1 MEMPIPSAAHARLNS
16 LAGKWTGEEKMYPSP
31 WDPQGG
37 MAEAKIDN
45 QLVLDGFAIAQNYA
59 QLRGGK
65 VSFSGHCVMSYDT
78 AAKEYQ
84 MHWWD
89 SMGTPVNVFRGQ
101 FEGNVLALNNK
112 NPMGHSRC
120 SMNLEK
126 AAAGAYS
133 FKMEVSPDGKQWA
146 TFMEGKYVRA

>member
-1 MEMPIPSAAHARLNS
+1 MEMPRPTAAHERLNP
-16 LAGKWTGEEKMYPSP
+16 LVGKWKGEEKMYPSP

-45 QLVLDGFAIAQNYA
+45 QLMLDGFAIAQAYA
-59 QLRGGK
+59 QIRGGQ
-65 VSFSGHCVMSYDT
+65 VAFTGHGVLCYDS

-101 FEGNVLALNNK
+101 FEGQRLVLQHK
-112 NPMGHSRC
+112 SPMGHSRC
-120 SMNLEK
+120 TFDLEK
-126 AAAGAYS
+126 VGSGRYV
-133 FKMEVSPDGKQWA
+133 FKMEMSQDAKQWA
-146 TFMEGKYVRA
+146 PFMDGHYSRA